1 MMRAL
6 CLTGILWALSLGLCA
21 QVTDCADCPCILKQ
35 AEEKVAGEYYDQA
48 IRLFNAYKVCAPD
61 EIAKTDER
69 ILQVFLLIEQQR
81 DKAIAAEREAARQ
94 RDKAKRASE
103 KANEQRIQAERL
115 AHASSNALKAL
126 QVEKTDPTLALRMAE
141 ANYHLFP
148 ESRSASGIF
157 SEIISNPVEGKSA
170 LKIVQGQDAYITDLA
185 CTPDGKYILAG
196 SRDGTARLWDLNG
209 KLVKEL
215 KGHEIGSIM
224 VDISQDGR
232 YLITGSQGGIV
243 RLWDN
248 KGGLIRIFTPEPD
261 AITAVAFS
269 PKYSGPDSTYQ
280 ILVSNR
286 SPFATLWDMEGNKLH
301 SFSGHLGGINTAIFS
316 PDGEYVITGSNDK
329 TVMLWN
335 LNGDILEVFSG
346 HQSIITSLAVIPQ
359 CPEGVECDFQTPAIL
374 TASSDKTVRMWD
386 MAGALIRSYPGH
398 NARLLEV
405 AYQDGI
411 ILTGDVDGLI
421 RKWSLDGN
429 LLKTYRGHTDFVE
442 GIVKIPGKKQFAS
455 GAKDGTIKVWNL
467 DGQSLHTFSKAGW
480 HGADV
485 AYSPN
490 GQFAMLVSSDGDIG
504 MWNQDGQKLL
514 ELRAYSAI
522 LALAIAPDGKRF
534 AAGIWDGTILIYD
547 QYGKVIREI
556 PAHESLSDLLYS
568 PDGQYLLS
576 SPNGGDAILWDMSG
590 QKVAV
595 LEGHQSAI
603 TRLAISPDGA
613 SMLTATQNG
622 TIRLWNKEGILKNT
636 LKPEEAPITAAAF
649 EPHEEQIL
657 VGYGNGNV
665 RRFFIKGQTTLSFQ
679 AHALRINDIA
689 YTPDGQYFVTAS
701 DDGTAAIWDQAGN
714 KVQSLEGHRD
724 GITSIAVSPDG
735 RYIITGSKDND
746 VRLWLNTEAYL
757 EQKVERY
764 SLDQLQ
770 SKGLDYTQSDLLQ
783 MQKRQAERLDQ
794 NEAHFQQVKKRAK
807 GEANLQYVNALIQLH
822 QITGQTGHNL
832 NFQQFEKLGRA
843 EELSTAGFY
852 FYRNGQWPQAKQ
864 LLQKAVKKGAGMETL
879 IYLHQIARIQGQP
892 FDIQPMLSQPDVE
905 ALQMG
910 ANYFE
915 AIEEWEAAEQLYG
928 RIIQLKERV
937 ALRYRLYQISKRMGK
952 DRFDE
957 LFLEDSLFELRKT
970 IDYFNRLLAFDD
982 APEEKREKYQLL
994 HRLGLHAMKLTRS
1007 DDNQLEYANYT
1018 NSYGWNQ
1025 ILTSDFAGAEETIR
1039 TGIGYAPD
1047 YGYFYTNLPPAL
1059 LFQGKYQAAEYLYRQ
1074 YKDQPWTSNNSYDY
1088 YKQAFLDDLKEFEQR
1103 GIVPE
1108 EHREYM
1114 QGIVKMLE
1122 K

>member
-1 MMRAL
+1 M
-6 CLTGILWALSLGLCA
+6 
-21 QVTDCADCPCILKQ
+21 
-35 AEEKVAGEYYDQA
+35 
-48 IRLFNAYKVCAPD
+48 
-61 EIAKTDER
+61 
-69 ILQVFLLIEQQR
+69 
-81 DKAIAAEREAARQ
+81 
-94 RDKAKRASE
+94 
-103 KANEQRIQAERL
+103 
-115 AHASSNALKAL
+115 
-126 QVEKTDPTLALRMAE
+126 
-141 ANYHLFP
+141 
-148 ESRSASGIF
+148 
-157 SEIISNPVEGKSA
+157 
-170 LKIVQGQDAYITDLA
+170 
-185 CTPDGKYILAG
+185 
-196 SRDGTARLWDLNG
+196 
-209 KLVKEL
+209 
-215 KGHEIGSIM
+215 
-224 VDISQDGR
+224 
-232 YLITGSQGGIV
+232 
-243 RLWDN
+243 
-248 KGGLIRIFTPEPD
+248 
-261 AITAVAFS
+261 
-269 PKYSGPDSTYQ
+269 
-280 ILVSNR
+280 
-286 SPFATLWDMEGNKLH
+286 
-301 SFSGHLGGINTAIFS
+301 
-316 PDGEYVITGSNDK
+316 
-329 TVMLWN
+329 
-335 LNGDILEVFSG
+335 
-346 HQSIITSLAVIPQ
+346 IPR
-359 CPEGVECDFQTPAIL
+359 CPEGMECDFPCPALL

-386 MAGALIRSYPGH
+386 MNGALVRSYPGH
-398 NARLLEV
+398 NARLQRV
-405 AYQDGI
+405 AYHNGV
-411 ILTGDVDGLI
+411 ILTGDENGLI

-429 LLKTYRGHTDFVE
+429 LLSTYRGHTDFIN
-442 GIVKIPGKKQFAS
+442 GIVKIPGRQQFAS
-455 GAKDGTIKVWNL
+455 SSKDGNINIWNL
-467 DGQSLHTFSKAGW
+467 DGQSLHTFSMAGW
-480 HGADV
+480 YCSDV
-485 AYSPN
+485 AMSPN
-490 GQFAMLVSSDGDIG
+490 GQFALAVSGDGDIG
-504 MWNQDGQKLL
+504 MWNLEGQKLL
-514 ELRAYSAI
+514 GLRAYSAI
-522 LALAIAPDGKRF
+522 NAVAIAPDGSRL
-534 AAGIWDGTILIYD
+534 AIGIWDGTILIYD

-556 PAHESLSDLLYS
+556 PAHESLTDLLFS
-568 PDGQYLLS
+568 PDGKHLLS
-576 SPNGGDAILWDMSG
+576 CPNLGNAILWDTSG
-590 QKVAV
+590 QKIAV

-636 LKPEEAPITAAAF
+636 LKPEEAPITAVTF

-689 YTPDGQYFVTAS
+689 YTPDGQYFITAS
-701 DDGTAAIWDQAGN
+701 DDGTAAIWDNTGN

-735 RYIITGSKDND
+735 RYILTGSQDND

-770 SKGLDYTQSDLLQ
+770 SKGLDFTQSDLLQ

-822 QITGQTGHNL
+822 QITGQSGSRF
-832 NFQQFEKLGRA
+832 NFQPFEELNRA
-843 EELSTAGFY
+843 EELITAGFY
-852 FYRNGQWPQAKQ
+852 FYRNGQWEQAKQ
-864 LLQKAVKKGAGMETL
+864 LLQKAVKKGAGMEAL

-905 ALQMG
+905 SLQMG

-928 RIIQLKERV
+928 RIIQLKDRV
-937 ALRYRLYQISKRMGK
+937 ALRYRLYQISKKAGK

-957 LFLEDSLFELRKT
+957 LFLDDDPSRRRQS
-970 IDYFNRLLAFDD
+970 IDYFNRIVPFDD
-982 APEEKREKYQLL
+982 TPEERRDKYKLL
-994 HRLGLHAMKLTRS
+994 HHLGLHAMKLTGS
-1007 DDNQLEYANYT
+1007 NDNQLEYANYT

-1025 ILTSDFAGAEETIR
+1025 ILTGDFAGAEETIR

-1059 LFQGKYQAAEYLYRQ
+1059 LFQGKYQEAEYLYRQ
-1074 YKDQPWTSNNSYDY
+1074 YKDQPWTANNSYDY